1 MNHDFDID
9 RLADVPDPLADVAL
23 APLPPRPAAPAVR
36 PATRDAVART
46 RMLALAGAVAC
57 QGVWVALFNKRAD
70 LATVPRATLFAEIG
84 VPAVAGA
91 IALVAA
97 VAPGERGLGESKE
110 RLAPAALFAPVLFA
124 LATWGERVTD
134 VDTESFAW
142 HAARCFLVT
151 SLFTLVPAVLA
162 AWAFRRSFAAA
173 PAWRSAALAM
183 ACAGLGA
190 ASMGLICATGT
201 TLHVIAGHVTVMVVA
216 GVVGALVGRRFGE
229 A

>member
-1 MNHDFDID
+1 MKHDFDFD
-9 RLADVPDPLADVAL
+9 RLGDIPDPLADVAL
-23 APLPPRPAAPAVR
+23 APLPAQKRAPTVR
-36 PATRDAVART
+36 PATRAAVART

-57 QGVWVALFNKRAD
+57 QGVWLALFNKRAD
-70 LATVPRATLFAEIG
+70 LATVPRATLFAEVAI
-84 VPAVAGA
+84 PAVAGA

-97 VAPGERGLGESKE
+97 IAPGERGLGEAKE

-124 LATWGERVTD
+124 LATWGARVTD

-142 HAARCFLVT
+142 HATRCFLVT
-151 SLFTLVPAVLA
+151 SLFTLIPAVLA

-190 ASMGLICATGT
+190 ATMGLVCATGT
-201 TLHVIAGHVTVMVVA
+201 VLHVIAGHVTVMVVA
-216 GVVGALVGRRFGE
+216 GIVGALVGGRFGE